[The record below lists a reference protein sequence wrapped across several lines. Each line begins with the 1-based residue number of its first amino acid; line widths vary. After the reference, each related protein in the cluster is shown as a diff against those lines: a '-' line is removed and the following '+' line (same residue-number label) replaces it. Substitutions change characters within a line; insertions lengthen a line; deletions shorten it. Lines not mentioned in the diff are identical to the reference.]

1 VDNVFSKIL
10 KDAQAERKRRQEA
23 NRKQREAI
31 HAVRPRITP
40 HEDEPIP
47 WQHREYLKRKVKEM
61 LYD

>member
-1 VDNVFSKIL
+1 MNNVFSKIL
-10 KDAQAERKRRQEA
+10 EDAQAERKRRQVE

-40 HEDEPIP
+40 HEDVPIP
-47 WQHREYLKRKVKEM
+47 WQHREYLKRKAKEM